1 MAQDS
6 KSSGIVLYAKRR
18 GPTSFNSLNHIK
30 KALQTK
36 KVGHTGTLDS
46 FAEGL
51 LVVMVGSLT
60 RLASHVT
67 AFDKTYEAIIQF
79 GTQTDTLDPFG
90 EIIDTQELPLIDT
103 FNKAFENF
111 TGTIEQF
118 PPLYS
123 AIHINGKRASDIARS
138 GKTADI
144 PSRTVTVYDSKIIEV
159 KEIEGRVAYAHVT
172 FHVSKGTYIRSLAR
186 DIAKMCGSC
195 AHLIALRRTAV
206 GSFLLEDAVVYES
219 MSPFTILQAVE
230 NLSIGENISAK
241 DTSEDTLKAIQNNLK
256 SMTKPLS
263 IECGMQIAVLKND
276 FDFHYF
282 NGKPLKKAMFILED
296 LIETNYAVFDE
307 KETFIGVVKY
317 ENNRFTYGYV
327 IPR

>member
-1 MAQDS
+1 MQT
-6 KSSGIVLYAKRR
+6 SGIVLYAKKR
-18 GPTSFNSLNHIK
+18 GPTSFNSLNKIK
-30 KALQTK
+30 KSLQTK

-67 AFDKTYEAIIQF
+67 AFDKKYEAIISF
-79 GTQTDTLDPFG
+79 GTETDTLDPFG
-90 EIIDTQELPLIDT
+90 EVIQSTQLPLLDD
-103 FNKAFENF
+103 FNIAFKNH
-111 TGTIEQF
+111 TGSLQQF
-118 PPLYS
+118 PPQYS
-123 AIHINGKRASDIARS
+123 AIHIDGKRASDIARS
-138 GKTADI
+138 GKTI
-144 PSRTVTVYDSKIIEV
+144 EMPSREVTVFSSQILDV
-159 KEIEGRVAYAHVT
+159 KEIDGRVQYAHVA

-195 AHLIALRRTAV
+195 AHLIALRRSAV
-206 GSFLLEDAVVYES
+206 GSFLLENAVGYES

-256 SMTKPLS
+256 SMTKPLA

-282 NGKPLKKAMFILED
+282 NGKPLKKAMFAIDD

-307 KETFIGVVKY
+307 KEVFIGVVKY
-317 ENNRFTYGYV
+317 EKNRFSYGYV